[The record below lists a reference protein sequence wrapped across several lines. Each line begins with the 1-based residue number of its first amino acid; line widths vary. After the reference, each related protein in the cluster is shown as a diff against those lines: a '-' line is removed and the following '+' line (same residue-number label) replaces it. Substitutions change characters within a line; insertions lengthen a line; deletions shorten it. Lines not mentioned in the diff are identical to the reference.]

1 MKVIYMKPTL
11 DMLAGQYPEHVD
23 VLVRAGT
30 VKTLDEVPYLV
41 IEIPEEEPKKPR
53 RTTKNNDQRSN

>member
-23 VLVRAGT
+23 ALVRAGT
-30 VKTLDEVPYLV
+30 VKTVEEVPYLV
-41 IEIPEEEPKKPR
+41 IEIPEEEVKKTR
-53 RTTKNNDQRSN
+53 RVTNKNKE

>member
-23 VLVRAGT
+23 ALVRAGT
-30 VKTLDEVPYLV
+30 VKTVDEVPYLV
-41 IEIPEEEPKKPR
+41 IEIPEEEVKKTR
-53 RTTKNNDQRSN
+53 RVTNKNKE